1 MLSEGLRDI
10 PAGRRDEIRRA
21 GGSIAMETVA
31 RAAPDGYTLLIVSPI
46 LTHTPLTRPSLKLD
60 SVRDFTPI
68 SIVGTI
74 ANLMAVHPSIPV
86 KDVKEFIKVARAQP
100 GKLTYGSSGHGG
112 TFHLIT
118 ELFSL
123 QAKVRMSHVP
133 YKSVT
138 FAVVDLIRSDVDM
151 VIGTK
156 TSMAQFTGTG
166 KLRIIA
172 VLSKKRLTDLPDVP
186 SIVEQGM
193 PELVVENYYGVV
205 APGGTPPEII
215 ERLHREIVRI
225 GKLPEFQRALARADI
240 DLVLNTPSELRNS
253 SGTTAPSGRVV
264 RGQAEYRVGGKSSN
278 ATCTNVVRDRSS
290 TNCLPRM
297 ATCYPTRAE
306 IRMGI
311 FRFLRLPP
319 TRRALRASD
328 ARPRRSAA
336 PPRAGATSRP

>member
-1 MLSEGLRDI
+1 MLMSRVILAAVMAALGAMHAGAQPYPAKTVRIVLPFPTGPGIIMGPMLSEGLREAFQQSFVTEVR
-10 PAGRRDEIRRA
+10 PGA

-60 SVRDFTPI
+60 SVRDFAPI

-86 KDVKEFIKVARAQP
+86 KDLKEFIKVARVQP
-100 GKLTYGSSGHGG
+100 GKLTYGTSGHGG

-138 FAVVDLIRSDVDM
+138 FAVIDLVRGDVDM

-156 TSMAQFTGTG
+156 TSMAQFVGTG

-172 VLSKKRLTDLPDVP
+172 VLSGKRLADLPDVP
-186 SIVEQGM
+186 GMVEQGM
-193 PELVVENYYGVV
+193 PELVVENYYGIV

-215 ERLHREIVRI
+215 ERLYREIARV
-225 GKLPEFQRALARADI
+225 GKLPEFQRALAKADI
-240 DLVLNTPSELRNS
+240 ELVLNTPAEFAAFIRADS
-253 SGTTAPSGRVV
+253 AKWARVV
-264 RGQAEYRVGGKSSN
+264 REAKLKL
-278 ATCTNVVRDRSS
+278 D
-290 TNCLPRM
+290 
-297 ATCYPTRAE
+297 
-306 IRMGI
+306 
-311 FRFLRLPP
+311 
-319 TRRALRASD
+319 
-328 ARPRRSAA
+328 
-336 PPRAGATSRP
+336 